1 MAPWLPTPCSGH
13 VRHHG
18 EPPSSSIGSH
28 RVELSDYLRILRK
41 FWALIVALALAGL
54 AVSALYSLTRTP
66 EYSSSSKVFVSTQAS
81 DNLSELTQGNTY
93 SQQRVKTYVNLV
105 STPIV
110 LQPVIA
116 VLELDMT
123 AGQLAGQVSATSTA
137 DTTIIQITATN
148 KDPVLA
154 AELANTA
161 AESLTNV
168 VAKIESSDDGGTS
181 PVKLTRVQ
189 EANVPTSPGSP
200 NVPLNL
206 VMGTLVGLALGI
218 GFAVLRTTLDTRIRN
233 ERDVESVTDLP
244 LMGGIA
250 FDPKAKQR
258 PLIVQADPKSP
269 RAESFRSLRTNL
281 QFLDVSD
288 QPRSYVVTS
297 SIQSEGKSTTA
308 ANLAIALSDAG
319 HKVVIIDA
327 DLRRPKLATYFDLEG
342 AVGLSDVLIR
352 RATLD
357 DTLQPWGRGTLSV
370 LPAGAIPPNPS
381 ELLGSVV
388 MQKLIRG
395 LEQQFD
401 YVLIDAPPLLPVTDG
416 ALLARHTGGALVVV
430 AAGRTHRNQLKGA
443 LEALVHVNASIAG
456 LVMTMV
462 PTKGPDAYGYS
473 RYGYG
478 AGYGYTE
485 DVKA

>member
-1 MAPWLPTPCSGH
+1 M
-13 VRHHG
+13 
-18 EPPSSSIGSH
+18 
-28 RVELSDYLRILRK
+28 ELTDYLRVLRK
-41 FWALIVALALAGL
+41 YWVLIVALVLVGVATA
-54 AVSALYSLTRTP
+54 AAYSLAKTP
-66 EYSSSSKVFVSTQAS
+66 EYSSSAKVFVSTQSS
-81 DNLSELTQGNTY
+81 DNVSDLTQGNTY

-116 VLELDMT
+116 ALELNIT
-123 AGQLAGQVSATSTA
+123 AGQLGGQVSAVATP
-137 DTTIIQITATN
+137 DTTIIQITATSE
-148 KDPVLA
+148 DPVLA
-154 AELANTA
+154 AELANTT
-161 AESLTNV
+161 AESLTGV
-168 VAKIESSDDGGTS
+168 VAKIESTDDGATS

-189 EANVPTSPGSP
+189 EANVPTTPGSP

-206 VMGTLVGLALGI
+206 ALGVLVGLALGI
-218 GFAVLRTTLDTRIRN
+218 AFAVLRETLDTRIRN
-233 ERDVESVTDLP
+233 ERDIEGLTEIP
-244 LMGGIA
+244 IMGGIA

-319 HKVVIIDA
+319 HRVIIIDA
-327 DLRRPKLATYFDLEG
+327 DLRRPKLATYFDIEG

-352 RATLD
+352 RATLE
-357 DTLQPWGRGTLSV
+357 DTMQPWGRGALTV

-381 ELLGSVV
+381 ELLGSSV
-388 MQKLIRG
+388 MQKLISG
-395 LEQQFD
+395 LEKQFD

-430 AAGRTHRNQLKGA
+430 AAGRTHKNQLKGA
-443 LEALVHVNASIAG
+443 LEALVHVNASVAG

-462 PTKGPDAYGYS
+462 PTKGPDAYGYA

-478 AGYGYTE
+478 AGYGYAE

>member
-1 MAPWLPTPCSGH
+1 
-13 VRHHG
+13 
-18 EPPSSSIGSH
+18 
-28 RVELSDYLRILRK
+28 VELSDYLRILRK
-41 FWALIVALALAGL
+41 YWALILALALAGL
-54 AVSALYSLTRTP
+54 AASALYSLTKTP
-66 EYSSSSKVFVSTQAS
+66 EYSSSSKVFVSTQSS

-116 VLELDMT
+116 ALELNVT
-123 AGQLAGQVSATSTA
+123 AGQLAGQISASSTA
-137 DTTIIQITATN
+137 DTTIIEITATSE
-148 KDPVLA
+148 DPVLA
-154 AELANTA
+154 AELANTT
-161 AESLTNV
+161 AESLTGV
-168 VAKIESSDDGGTS
+168 VSKIETSEDGASS
-181 PVKLTRVQ
+181 PVRLTRVQ
-189 EANVPTSPGSP
+189 EANVPNQPGSP

-206 VMGTLVGLALGI
+206 TLGTLIGLALGVA
-218 GFAVLRTTLDTRIRN
+218 FAVLQTTLDTRIRN
-233 ERDVESVTDLP
+233 ERDVESVSDLP

-288 QPRSYVVTS
+288 QPRSYVITS

-308 ANLAIALSDAG
+308 ANLAIALADAG
-319 HKVVIIDA
+319 HRVIIIDA
-327 DLRRPKLATYFDLEG
+327 DLRRPKLASYFDLEG

-352 RATLD
+352 RATLE
-357 DTLQPWGRGTLSV
+357 DTMQPWGRGALTV

-381 ELLGSVV
+381 ELLGSSV
-388 MQKLIRG
+388 MQKLITG
-395 LEQQFD
+395 LEKQFD

-430 AAGRTHRNQLKGA
+430 AAGRTHKNQLKGA
-443 LEALVHVNASIAG
+443 LESLVHVNASVSG

>member
-1 MAPWLPTPCSGH
+1 M
-13 VRHHG
+13 
-18 EPPSSSIGSH
+18 
-28 RVELSDYLRILRK
+28 ELSDYLRILRK
-41 FWALIVALALAGL
+41 YWVLILALALTGL
-54 AVSALYSLTRTP
+54 AASALYSLSRTP
-66 EYSSSSKVFVSTQAS
+66 EYSSSAKVFVSTQATDS
-81 DNLSELTQGNTY
+81 LSELSQGNTY

-116 VLELDMT
+116 ALELNMT

-137 DTTIIQITATN
+137 DTTIIEITASN
-148 KDPVLA
+148 ADPVLA
-154 AELANTA
+154 AELANTT
-161 AESLTNV
+161 AESLTGV
-168 VAKIESSDDGGTS
+168 VAKIESSEDGASS

-189 EANVPTSPGSP
+189 EANVPTQPGSP

-206 VMGTLVGLALGI
+206 IMGTLLGVALGVA
-218 GFAVLRTTLDTRIRN
+218 FAVLRTTLDTRIRN
-233 ERDVESVTDLP
+233 ERDVESVTDIP

-288 QPRSYVVTS
+288 QPRSYVITS

-308 ANLAIALSDAG
+308 ANLAIALADAG
-319 HKVVIIDA
+319 HRVIIIDA
-327 DLRRPKLATYFDLEG
+327 DMRRPKLASYFDLEG

-352 RATLD
+352 RATLE
-357 DTLQPWGRGTLSV
+357 DTMQPWGRGALTV
-370 LPAGAIPPNPS
+370 LPAGTVPPNPS
-381 ELLGSVV
+381 ELLGSSV
-388 MQKLIRG
+388 MQKLITG
-395 LEQQFD
+395 LEKQFD

-430 AAGRTHRNQLKGA
+430 AAGRTHKNQLKGA
-443 LEALVHVNASIAG
+443 LESLVHVNASVAG

-462 PTKGPDAYGYS
+462 PTKGPDAYGYA

>member
-1 MAPWLPTPCSGH
+1 
-13 VRHHG
+13 
-18 EPPSSSIGSH
+18 
-28 RVELSDYLRILRK
+28 
-41 FWALIVALALAGL
+41 
-54 AVSALYSLTRTP
+54 
-66 EYSSSSKVFVSTQAS
+66 
-81 DNLSELTQGNTY
+81 
-93 SQQRVKTYVNLV
+93 
-105 STPIV
+105 
-110 LQPVIA
+110 
-116 VLELDMT
+116 
-123 AGQLAGQVSATSTA
+123 
-137 DTTIIQITATN
+137 
-148 KDPVLA
+148 LA
-154 AELANTA
+154 AELANTT
-161 AESLTNV
+161 AESLTGV
-168 VAKIESSDDGGTS
+168 VSKIETSEDGASS
-181 PVKLTRVQ
+181 PVRLTRVQ
-189 EANVPTSPGSP
+189 EANVPNQPGSP

-206 VMGTLVGLALGI
+206 TLGTLIGLALGVA
-218 GFAVLRTTLDTRIRN
+218 FAVLQTTLDTRIRN
-233 ERDVESVTDLP
+233 ERDVESVSDLP
-244 LMGGIA
+244 LRGGIA

-288 QPRSYVVTS
+288 QPRSYVITS

-308 ANLAIALSDAG
+308 ANLAIALADAG
-319 HKVVIIDA
+319 HRVIIIDA
-327 DLRRPKLATYFDLEG
+327 DLRRPKLASYFDLEG

-352 RATLD
+352 RATLE
-357 DTLQPWGRGTLSV
+357 DTMQPWGRGALTV

-381 ELLGSVV
+381 ELLGSSV
-388 MQKLIRG
+388 MQKLITG
-395 LEQQFD
+395 LEKQFD

-430 AAGRTHRNQLKGA
+430 AAGRTHKNQLKGA
-443 LEALVHVNASIAG
+443 LESLVHVNASVSG

>member
-1 MAPWLPTPCSGH
+1 
-13 VRHHG
+13 
-18 EPPSSSIGSH
+18 
-28 RVELSDYLRILRK
+28 VELRDYLRVLRK
-41 FWALIVALALAGL
+41 YWVLIVALSLLGVALA
-54 AVSALYSLTRTP
+54 ATYSLIKTP
-66 EYSSSSKVFVSTQAS
+66 EYSSSAKVFVSTQSS
-81 DNLSELTQGNTY
+81 DNVQELAQGNTFT
-93 SQQRVKTYVNLV
+93 QQRVKTYADLV
-105 STPIV
+105 TTPIV
-110 LQPVIA
+110 LLPVIGS
-116 VLELDMT
+116 LQLNIT
-123 AGQLAGQVSATSTA
+123 SPQLAAQVTASAPL
-137 DTTIIQITATN
+137 DTTLIEITVMSP
-148 KDPVLA
+148 DPVLA
-154 AELANTA
+154 AEIANTT

-168 VAKIESSDDGGTS
+168 VSKIETPEDGASS
-181 PVKLTRVQ
+181 PVKLTLVQ
-189 EANVPTSPGSP
+189 EADVPNVPVSP
-200 NVPLNL
+200 NVPLNIAL
-206 VMGTLVGLALGI
+206 GLLVGLALGV
-218 GFAVLRTTLDTRIRN
+218 GFAVLKETLDTRIRN
-233 ERDVESVTDLP
+233 ERDVEGVTDIP

-250 FDPKAKQR
+250 WDPKAKQR

-281 QFLDVSD
+281 QFLDVTD
-288 QPRSYVVTS
+288 QPRSYVITS

-308 ANLAIALSDAG
+308 ANLAIALADAG
-319 HKVVIIDA
+319 HKVVLIDA
-327 DLRRPKLATYFDLEG
+327 DLRRPKLANYFDIEG

-357 DTLQPWGRGTLSV
+357 DTMQPWGRGLLQI

-430 AAGRTHRNQLKGA
+430 AAGRTHKNQLKGA
-443 LEALVHVNASIAG
+443 IESLAHVNASIAG

-462 PTKGPDAYGYS
+462 PTKGPDAYGYA

-478 AGYGYTE
+478 AGYGYAE
-485 DVKA
+485 DVKK

>member
-1 MAPWLPTPCSGH
+1 M
-13 VRHHG
+13 
-18 EPPSSSIGSH
+18 
-28 RVELSDYLRILRK
+28 ELSDYLRILRK
-41 FWALIVALALAGL
+41 YWALILALALAGL
-54 AVSALYSLTRTP
+54 AASALYSLTKTP
-66 EYSSSSKVFVSTQAS
+66 EYSSSSKVFVSTQSS

-116 VLELDMT
+116 ALELNVT
-123 AGQLAGQVSATSTA
+123 AGQLAGQISASSTA
-137 DTTIIQITATN
+137 DTTIIEITATSE
-148 KDPVLA
+148 DPVLA
-154 AELANTA
+154 AELANTT
-161 AESLTNV
+161 AESLTGV
-168 VAKIESSDDGGTS
+168 VAKIETSEDGGSS

-189 EANVPTSPGSP
+189 EANVPNQPGSP

-206 VMGTLVGLALGI
+206 TLGTVIGLALGI
-218 GFAVLRTTLDTRIRN
+218 AFAVLQTTLDTRIRN
-233 ERDVESVTDLP
+233 ERDVESVSDLP

-288 QPRSYVVTS
+288 QPRSYVITS

-308 ANLAIALSDAG
+308 ANLAIALADAG
-319 HKVVIIDA
+319 HRVIIIDA
-327 DLRRPKLATYFDLEG
+327 DLRRPKLASYFDLEG

-352 RATLD
+352 RATLE
-357 DTLQPWGRGTLSV
+357 DTMQPWGRGALTV

-381 ELLGSVV
+381 ELLGSSV
-388 MQKLIRG
+388 MQKLISG
-395 LEQQFD
+395 LEKQFD

-430 AAGRTHRNQLKGA
+430 AAGRTHKNQLKGA
-443 LEALVHVNASIAG
+443 LESLVHVNASVAG

>member
-1 MAPWLPTPCSGH
+1 M
-13 VRHHG
+13 
-18 EPPSSSIGSH
+18 
-28 RVELSDYLRILRK
+28 ELTDYLRVLRK
-41 FWALIVALALAGL
+41 YWVLIVALVLVGVAA
-54 AVSALYSLTRTP
+54 AAAYSLAKTP
-66 EYSSSSKVFVSTQAS
+66 EYSSSAKVFVSTQSS
-81 DNLSELTQGNTY
+81 DNVSDLTQGNTY

-116 VLELDMT
+116 ALELNIT
-123 AGQLAGQVSATSTA
+123 AGQLGGQVSAVATP
-137 DTTIIQITATN
+137 DTTIIQITATSE
-148 KDPVLA
+148 DPVLA
-154 AELANTA
+154 AELANTT
-161 AESLTNV
+161 AESLTGV
-168 VAKIESSDDGGTS
+168 VAKIESTDDGATS

-189 EANVPTSPGSP
+189 EANVPTTPGSP

-206 VMGTLVGLALGI
+206 ALGVLVGLALGI
-218 GFAVLRTTLDTRIRN
+218 AFAVLRETLDTRIRN
-233 ERDVESVTDLP
+233 ERDIEGLTEIP
-244 LMGGIA
+244 IMGGIA

-319 HKVVIIDA
+319 HRVIIIDA
-327 DLRRPKLATYFDLEG
+327 DLRRPKLATYFDIEG

-352 RATLD
+352 RATLE
-357 DTLQPWGRGTLSV
+357 DTMQPWGRGALTI

-381 ELLGSVV
+381 ELLGSSV
-388 MQKLIRG
+388 MQKLISG
-395 LEQQFD
+395 LEKQFD

-430 AAGRTHRNQLKGA
+430 AAGRTHKNQLKGA
-443 LEALVHVNASIAG
+443 LEALVHVNASVAG

-462 PTKGPDAYGYS
+462 PTKGPDAYGYA

-478 AGYGYTE
+478 AGYGYAE

>member
-1 MAPWLPTPCSGH
+1 M
-13 VRHHG
+13 
-18 EPPSSSIGSH
+18 
-28 RVELSDYLRILRK
+28 ELTDYLRVLRK
-41 FWALIVALALAGL
+41 YWVLIVALVLVGVAA
-54 AVSALYSLTRTP
+54 ASAYSLAKTP
-66 EYSSSSKVFVSTQAS
+66 EYSSSAKVFVSTQSS
-81 DNLSELTQGNTY
+81 DNVSDLTQGNTY

-116 VLELDMT
+116 ALELNIT
-123 AGQLAGQVSATSTA
+123 AGQLGGQVSAVATP
-137 DTTIIQITATN
+137 DTTIIQITATSE
-148 KDPVLA
+148 DPVLA
-154 AELANTA
+154 AELANTT
-161 AESLTNV
+161 AESLTGV
-168 VAKIESSDDGGTS
+168 VAKIESTDDGATS

-189 EANVPTSPGSP
+189 EANVPTTPGSP

-206 VMGTLVGLALGI
+206 ALGVLVGLALGI
-218 GFAVLRTTLDTRIRN
+218 AFAVLRETLDTRIRN
-233 ERDVESVTDLP
+233 ERDIAGLTEIP
-244 LMGGIA
+244 IMGGIA

-319 HKVVIIDA
+319 HRVIIIDA
-327 DLRRPKLATYFDLEG
+327 DLRRPKLATYFDIEG

-352 RATLD
+352 RATLE
-357 DTLQPWGRGTLSV
+357 DTMQPWGRGALTV

-381 ELLGSVV
+381 ELLGSSV
-388 MQKLIRG
+388 MQKLISG
-395 LEQQFD
+395 LEKQFD

-430 AAGRTHRNQLKGA
+430 AAGRTHKNQLKGA
-443 LEALVHVNASIAG
+443 LEALVHVNASVAG

-462 PTKGPDAYGYS
+462 PTKGPDAYGYA

-478 AGYGYTE
+478 AGYGYAE

>member
-1 MAPWLPTPCSGH
+1 
-13 VRHHG
+13 
-18 EPPSSSIGSH
+18 
-28 RVELSDYLRILRK
+28 VELSDYLRILRK
-41 FWALIVALALAGL
+41 YWALILALALAGL
-54 AVSALYSLTRTP
+54 AASALYSLTKTP
-66 EYSSSSKVFVSTQAS
+66 EYSSSSKVFVSTQSS

-116 VLELDMT
+116 ALELNVT
-123 AGQLAGQVSATSTA
+123 AGQLAGQVSASSTA
-137 DTTIIQITATN
+137 DTTIIQITATSE
-148 KDPVLA
+148 DPVLA
-154 AELANTA
+154 AELANTT
-161 AESLTNV
+161 AESLTGV
-168 VAKIESSDDGGTS
+168 VAKIETSEDGSSS

-189 EANVPTSPGSP
+189 EANVPNQPGSP

-206 VMGTLVGLALGI
+206 TLGTVIGLALGI
-218 GFAVLRTTLDTRIRN
+218 AFAVLQTTLDTRIRN
-233 ERDVESVTDLP
+233 ERDVESVSDLP

-288 QPRSYVVTS
+288 QPRSYVITS

-308 ANLAIALSDAG
+308 ANLAIALADAG
-319 HKVVIIDA
+319 HRVIIIDA
-327 DLRRPKLATYFDLEG
+327 DLRRPKLASYFDLEG

-352 RATLD
+352 RATLE
-357 DTLQPWGRGTLSV
+357 DTMQPWGRGALTV

-381 ELLGSVV
+381 ELLGSSV
-388 MQKLIRG
+388 MQKLISG
-395 LEQQFD
+395 LEKQFD

-430 AAGRTHRNQLKGA
+430 AAGRTHKNQLKGA
-443 LEALVHVNASIAG
+443 LESLVHVNASVAG

>member
-1 MAPWLPTPCSGH
+1 M
-13 VRHHG
+13 
-18 EPPSSSIGSH
+18 
-28 RVELSDYLRILRK
+28 ELTDYLRVLRK
-41 FWALIVALALAGL
+41 YWVLIVALVLVGVAA
-54 AVSALYSLTRTP
+54 AAAYSLAKTP
-66 EYSSSSKVFVSTQAS
+66 EYSSSAKVFVSTQSS
-81 DNLSELTQGNTY
+81 DNVSDLTQGNTY

-116 VLELDMT
+116 ALELNIT
-123 AGQLAGQVSATSTA
+123 AGQLGGQVSAVATP
-137 DTTIIQITATN
+137 DTTIIQITATSE
-148 KDPVLA
+148 DPVLA
-154 AELANTA
+154 AELANTT
-161 AESLTNV
+161 AESLTGV
-168 VAKIESSDDGGTS
+168 VAKIESTDDGATS

-189 EANVPTSPGSP
+189 EANVPTMPGSP

-206 VMGTLVGLALGI
+206 ALGVLVGLALGI
-218 GFAVLRTTLDTRIRN
+218 AFAVLRETLDTRIRN
-233 ERDVESVTDLP
+233 ERDIEGLTEIP
-244 LMGGIA
+244 IMGGIA

-319 HKVVIIDA
+319 HRVIIIDA
-327 DLRRPKLATYFDLEG
+327 DLRRPKLATYFDIEG

-352 RATLD
+352 RATLE
-357 DTLQPWGRGTLSV
+357 DTMQPWGRGALTV

-381 ELLGSVV
+381 ELLGSSV
-388 MQKLIRG
+388 MQKLISG
-395 LEQQFD
+395 LEKQFD

-430 AAGRTHRNQLKGA
+430 AAGRTHKNQLKGA
-443 LEALVHVNASIAG
+443 LEALVHVNASVAG

-462 PTKGPDAYGYS
+462 PTKGPDAYGYA

-478 AGYGYTE
+478 AGYGYAE

>member
-1 MAPWLPTPCSGH
+1 
-13 VRHHG
+13 
-18 EPPSSSIGSH
+18 
-28 RVELSDYLRILRK
+28 VELTDYLRVLRK
-41 FWALIVALALAGL
+41 YWVLIVALVLVGVAA
-54 AVSALYSLTRTP
+54 AAAYSLAKTP
-66 EYSSSSKVFVSTQAS
+66 EYSSSAKVFVSTQSS
-81 DNLSELTQGNTY
+81 DNVSDLTQGNTY

-116 VLELDMT
+116 ALELNIT
-123 AGQLAGQVSATSTA
+123 AGQLGGQVSAVATP
-137 DTTIIQITATN
+137 DTTIIQITATSE
-148 KDPVLA
+148 DPVLA
-154 AELANTA
+154 AELANTT
-161 AESLTNV
+161 AESLTGV
-168 VAKIESSDDGGTS
+168 VAKIESTDDGATS

-189 EANVPTSPGSP
+189 EANVPTTPGSP

-206 VMGTLVGLALGI
+206 ALGVLVGLALGI
-218 GFAVLRTTLDTRIRN
+218 AFAVLRETLDTRIRN
-233 ERDVESVTDLP
+233 ERDIEGLTEIP
-244 LMGGIA
+244 IMGGIA

-319 HKVVIIDA
+319 HRVIIIDA
-327 DLRRPKLATYFDLEG
+327 DLRRPKLATYFDIEG

-352 RATLD
+352 RATLE
-357 DTLQPWGRGTLSV
+357 DTMQPWGRGALTV

-381 ELLGSVV
+381 ELLGSSV
-388 MQKLIRG
+388 MQKLISG
-395 LEQQFD
+395 LEKQFD

-430 AAGRTHRNQLKGA
+430 AAGRTHKNQLKGA
-443 LEALVHVNASIAG
+443 LEALVHVNASVAG

-462 PTKGPDAYGYS
+462 PTKGPDAYGYA

-478 AGYGYTE
+478 AGYGYAE

>member
-1 MAPWLPTPCSGH
+1 M
-13 VRHHG
+13 
-18 EPPSSSIGSH
+18 
-28 RVELSDYLRILRK
+28 ELRDYLRVLRK
-41 FWALIVALALAGL
+41 YWVLIVALSLLGVALA
-54 AVSALYSLTRTP
+54 ATYSLIKTP
-66 EYSSSSKVFVSTQAS
+66 EYSSSAKVFVSTQSS
-81 DNLSELTQGNTY
+81 DNVQELAQGNTFT
-93 SQQRVKTYVNLV
+93 QQRVKTYADLV
-105 STPIV
+105 TTPIV
-110 LQPVIA
+110 LLPVIGS
-116 VLELDMT
+116 LQLNIT
-123 AGQLAGQVSATSTA
+123 SPQLAAQVTASAPL
-137 DTTIIQITATN
+137 DTTLIEITVMSP
-148 KDPVLA
+148 DPVLA
-154 AELANTA
+154 AEIANTT

-168 VAKIESSDDGGTS
+168 VSKIETPEDGASS
-181 PVKLTRVQ
+181 PVKLTLVQ
-189 EANVPTSPGSP
+189 EADVPNVPVSP
-200 NVPLNL
+200 NVPLNIGL
-206 VMGTLVGLALGI
+206 GLLVGLALGV
-218 GFAVLRTTLDTRIRN
+218 GFAVLKETLDTRIRN
-233 ERDVESVTDLP
+233 ERDVEGVTDIP

-250 FDPKAKQR
+250 WDPKAKQR

-281 QFLDVSD
+281 QFLDVTD
-288 QPRSYVVTS
+288 QPRSYVITS

-308 ANLAIALSDAG
+308 ANLAIALADAG
-319 HKVVIIDA
+319 HKVVLIDA
-327 DLRRPKLATYFDLEG
+327 DLRRPKLANYFDIEG

-357 DTLQPWGRGTLSV
+357 DTMQPWGRGLLQI

-430 AAGRTHRNQLKGA
+430 AAGRTHKNQLKGA
-443 LEALVHVNASIAG
+443 IESLAHVNASIAG

-462 PTKGPDAYGYS
+462 PTKGPDAYGYA

-478 AGYGYTE
+478 AGYGYAE
-485 DVKA
+485 DVKK

>member
-1 MAPWLPTPCSGH
+1 M
-13 VRHHG
+13 
-18 EPPSSSIGSH
+18 
-28 RVELSDYLRILRK
+28 ELSDYLRVLRK
-41 FWALIVALALAGL
+41 YWALIVALALVGVA
-54 AVSALYSLTRTP
+54 AAAAYSLAKTP
-66 EYSSSSKVFVSTQAS
+66 EYSSSAKVFVSTQSS
-81 DNLSELTQGNTY
+81 DNVSDLAQGNTY

-116 VLELDMT
+116 ALELNIT
-123 AGQLAGQVSATSTA
+123 VGQLGGQVSAVATP
-137 DTTIIQITATN
+137 DTTIIQITATSE
-148 KDPVLA
+148 DPVLA
-154 AELANTA
+154 AELANTT
-161 AESLTNV
+161 AESLTGV
-168 VAKIESSDDGGTS
+168 VAKIESTDDGATS

-189 EANVPTSPGSP
+189 EANVPTAPGSP

-206 VMGTLVGLALGI
+206 ALGVLVGLALGI
-218 GFAVLRTTLDTRIRN
+218 AFAVLRETLDTRIRN
-233 ERDVESVTDLP
+233 ERDVESLTDIP

-288 QPRSYVVTS
+288 QPRSYVITS

-308 ANLAIALSDAG
+308 ANLAIALADAG
-319 HKVVIIDA
+319 HRVIIIDA
-327 DLRRPKLATYFDLEG
+327 DLRRPKLASYFDLEG

-352 RATLD
+352 RATLE
-357 DTLQPWGRGTLSV
+357 DTMQPWGRGALTV

-381 ELLGSVV
+381 ELLGSSV
-388 MQKLIRG
+388 MQKLISG
-395 LEQQFD
+395 LEKQFD

-416 ALLARHTGGALVVV
+416 ALLARHTGGALVIV
-430 AAGRTHRNQLKGA
+430 AAGRTHKNQLKGA
-443 LEALVHVNASIAG
+443 LESLAHVNASVSG

>member
-1 MAPWLPTPCSGH
+1 M
-13 VRHHG
+13 
-18 EPPSSSIGSH
+18 
-28 RVELSDYLRILRK
+28 ELTDYLRVLRK
-41 FWALIVALALAGL
+41 YWVLIVALVLVGVAA
-54 AVSALYSLTRTP
+54 AAAYSLAKTP
-66 EYSSSSKVFVSTQAS
+66 EYSSSAKVFVSTQSS
-81 DNLSELTQGNTY
+81 DNVSDLTQGNTY

-116 VLELDMT
+116 ALELNIT
-123 AGQLAGQVSATSTA
+123 AGQLGGQVSAVATP
-137 DTTIIQITATN
+137 DTTIIQITATSE
-148 KDPVLA
+148 DPVLA
-154 AELANTA
+154 AELANTT
-161 AESLTNV
+161 AESLTGV
-168 VAKIESSDDGGTS
+168 VAKIESTDDGATS

-189 EANVPTSPGSP
+189 EANVPTTPGSP

-206 VMGTLVGLALGI
+206 ALGVLVGLALGVA
-218 GFAVLRTTLDTRIRN
+218 FAVLRETLDTRIRN
-233 ERDVESVTDLP
+233 ERDIEGLTEIP
-244 LMGGIA
+244 IMGGIA

-308 ANLAIALSDAG
+308 ANLAIALADAG
-319 HKVVIIDA
+319 HRVIIIDA

-352 RATLD
+352 RATLE
-357 DTLQPWGRGTLSV
+357 DTMQPWGRGALTV

-381 ELLGSVV
+381 ELLGSSV
-388 MQKLIRG
+388 MQKLISG
-395 LEQQFD
+395 LEKQFD

-430 AAGRTHRNQLKGA
+430 AAGRTHKNQLKGA
-443 LEALVHVNASIAG
+443 LEALVHVNASVAG

-462 PTKGPDAYGYS
+462 PTKGPDAYGYA

>member
-1 MAPWLPTPCSGH
+1 M
-13 VRHHG
+13 
-18 EPPSSSIGSH
+18 
-28 RVELSDYLRILRK
+28 ELRDYLRVLRK
-41 FWALIVALALAGL
+41 YWVLIVALSLLGVAIA
-54 AVSALYSLTRTP
+54 ATYSLIKTP
-66 EYSSSSKVFVSTQAS
+66 EYSSSAKVFVSTQS
-81 DNLSELTQGNTY
+81 SENVQELAQGNTFT
-93 SQQRVKTYVNLV
+93 QQRVKTYADLV
-105 STPIV
+105 TTPIV
-110 LQPVIA
+110 LLPVIGSLQLNITSA
-116 VLELDMT
+116 
-123 AGQLAGQVSATSTA
+123 QLAEQVTASAPL
-137 DTTIIQITATN
+137 DTTLIEITVLSP
-148 KDPVLA
+148 DPVLA
-154 AELANTA
+154 AEIANTT

-168 VAKIESSDDGGTS
+168 VSKIETPEDGASS

-189 EANVPTSPGSP
+189 EADVPNVPMSP
-200 NVPLNL
+200 NVPLNIAL
-206 VMGTLVGLALGI
+206 GLLVGLALGV
-218 GFAVLRTTLDTRIRN
+218 GFAVLKETLDTRIRN
-233 ERDVESVTDLP
+233 ERDVEGVTDIP

-250 FDPKAKQR
+250 WDPKAKQR

-281 QFLDVSD
+281 QFLDVTD
-288 QPRSYVVTS
+288 QPRSYVITS

-308 ANLAIALSDAG
+308 ANLAIALADAG
-319 HKVVIIDA
+319 HKVVLIDA
-327 DLRRPKLATYFDLEG
+327 DLRRPKLANYFDIEG

-357 DTLQPWGRGTLSV
+357 DTMQPWGRGLLQI

-430 AAGRTHRNQLKGA
+430 AAGRTHKNQLKGA
-443 LEALVHVNASIAG
+443 IESLAHVNASIAG

-462 PTKGPDAYGYS
+462 PTKGPDAYGYA

-478 AGYGYTE
+478 AGYGYAE
-485 DVKA
+485 DVKK

>member
-1 MAPWLPTPCSGH
+1 M
-13 VRHHG
+13 
-18 EPPSSSIGSH
+18 
-28 RVELSDYLRILRK
+28 ELTDYLRILRK
-41 FWALIVALALAGL
+41 YWVLIVALALVGVA
-54 AVSALYSLTRTP
+54 AAAAYSLAKTP
-66 EYSSSSKVFVSTQAS
+66 EYSSSAKVFVSTQSS
-81 DNLSELTQGNTY
+81 DSVSELAQGNSY

-116 VLELDMT
+116 ALELDIT
-123 AGQLAGQVSATSTA
+123 SNQLGGQISAVATP
-137 DTTIIQITATN
+137 DTTIIQITATSE
-148 KDPVLA
+148 DPVLA
-154 AELANTA
+154 AELANTT
-161 AESLTNV
+161 AESLTGV
-168 VAKIESSDDGGTS
+168 VAKIESTDDGASS

-189 EANVPTSPGSP
+189 EANVPTKPGSP

-206 VMGTLVGLALGI
+206 ALGILIGLALGLA
-218 GFAVLRTTLDTRIRN
+218 FAILRTTLDTRIRN
-233 ERDVESVTDLP
+233 ERDVELVTDIP

-288 QPRSYVVTS
+288 QPRSYVITS

-308 ANLAIALSDAG
+308 ANLAIALADAG
-319 HKVVIIDA
+319 HRVIIIDA
-327 DLRRPKLATYFDLEG
+327 DLRRPKLASYFDLEG

-352 RATLD
+352 RATLE
-357 DTLQPWGRGTLSV
+357 DTMQPWGRGALTV

-381 ELLGSVV
+381 ELLGSSV
-388 MQKLIRG
+388 MQKLISG
-395 LEQQFD
+395 LEKQFD

-416 ALLARHTGGALVVV
+416 ALLARHTGGALVIV
-430 AAGRTHRNQLKGA
+430 AAGRTHKNQLKGA
-443 LEALVHVNASIAG
+443 LESLTHVNASVSG

>member
-1 MAPWLPTPCSGH
+1 M
-13 VRHHG
+13 
-18 EPPSSSIGSH
+18 
-28 RVELSDYLRILRK
+28 ELSDYLRILRK
-41 FWALIVALALAGL
+41 YWALILALALAGL
-54 AVSALYSLTRTP
+54 AAAALYSLTKTP
-66 EYSSSSKVFVSTQAS
+66 EYSSSSKVFVSTQSS
-81 DNLSELTQGNTY
+81 DSLSELTQGNTY

-116 VLELDMT
+116 ALELDVT
-123 AGQLAGQVSATSTA
+123 AGQLAGQVSASSTA
-137 DTTIIQITATN
+137 DTTIIQITATSE
-148 KDPVLA
+148 DPVLA
-154 AELANTA
+154 AELANTT
-161 AESLTNV
+161 AESLTGV
-168 VAKIESSDDGGTS
+168 VSKIETSEDGASS
-181 PVKLTRVQ
+181 PVRLTRVQ
-189 EANVPTSPGSP
+189 EANVPNQPGSP

-206 VMGTLVGLALGI
+206 TLGTVIGLALGI
-218 GFAVLRTTLDTRIRN
+218 AFAVLRTTLDTRIRN
-233 ERDVESVTDLP
+233 ERDVESVSDLP

-281 QFLDVSD
+281 QFLDVTD

-319 HKVVIIDA
+319 HRVIIIDA

-352 RATLD
+352 RATLE
-357 DTLQPWGRGTLSV
+357 DTMQPWGRGALTV

-381 ELLGSVV
+381 ELLGSSV
-388 MQKLIRG
+388 MQKLISG
-395 LEQQFD
+395 LEKQFD

-430 AAGRTHRNQLKGA
+430 AAGRTHKNQLKGA
-443 LEALVHVNASIAG
+443 LEALVHVNASVAG

-462 PTKGPDAYGYS
+462 PTKGPDAYGYA

>member
-1 MAPWLPTPCSGH
+1 M
-13 VRHHG
+13 
-18 EPPSSSIGSH
+18 
-28 RVELSDYLRILRK
+28 ELRDYLRVLRK
-41 FWALIVALALAGL
+41 YWVLIFALALVGIGVA
-54 AVSALYSLTRTP
+54 ATYSIVKTP
-66 EYSSSSKVFVSTQAS
+66 EYSSSAKVFVSTQSS
-81 DNLSELTQGNTY
+81 DNVQELAQGNTFT
-93 SQQRVKTYVNLV
+93 QQRVKTYADLV

-110 LQPVIA
+110 LLPVIGS
-116 VLELDMT
+116 LQLNIT
-123 AGQLAGQVSATSTA
+123 AGQLAEQVTASAPL
-137 DTTIIQITATN
+137 DTTLIEITAMSP
-148 KDPVLA
+148 DPVLA
-154 AELANTA
+154 AEIANTT
-161 AESLTNV
+161 AESLTNAV
-168 VAKIESSDDGGTS
+168 SKIETPEDGASS
-181 PVKLTRVQ
+181 PVKLTLVQ
-189 EANVPTSPGSP
+189 QADVPNAPVSP
-200 NVPLNL
+200 NVPLNIAL
-206 VMGTLVGLALGI
+206 GLLVGLALGV
-218 GFAVLRTTLDTRIRN
+218 GFAVLKETLDTRIRN
-233 ERDVESVTDLP
+233 ERDVEGVTDIP

-250 FDPKAKQR
+250 WDPKAKQR
-258 PLIVQADPKSP
+258 PLIVQADPRSP

-281 QFLDVSD
+281 QFLDVTD

-319 HKVVIIDA
+319 HKVVLIDA
-327 DLRRPKLATYFDLEG
+327 DLRRPKLANYFDIEG

-357 DTLQPWGRGTLSV
+357 DTMQQWGRGLLQI
-370 LPAGAIPPNPS
+370 LPAGAVPPNPS

-430 AAGRTHRNQLKGA
+430 AAGRTHKNQLKGA
-443 LEALVHVNASIAG
+443 LESLTHVNASVAG

-462 PTKGPDAYGYS
+462 PTKGPDAYGYA

-478 AGYGYTE
+478 AGYGYAE
-485 DVKA
+485 DVKK

>member
-1 MAPWLPTPCSGH
+1 M
-13 VRHHG
+13 
-18 EPPSSSIGSH
+18 
-28 RVELSDYLRILRK
+28 ELTDYLRVLRK
-41 FWALIVALALAGL
+41 YWVLIVALVLVGVAA
-54 AVSALYSLTRTP
+54 AAAYSLAKTP
-66 EYSSSSKVFVSTQAS
+66 EYSSSAKVFVSTQSS
-81 DNLSELTQGNTY
+81 DNVSDLTQGNTY

-116 VLELDMT
+116 ALELNIT
-123 AGQLAGQVSATSTA
+123 AGQLGGQVSAVATP
-137 DTTIIQITATN
+137 DTTIIQITATSE
-148 KDPVLA
+148 DPVLA
-154 AELANTA
+154 AELANTT
-161 AESLTNV
+161 AESLTGV
-168 VAKIESSDDGGTS
+168 VAKIESTDDGATT

-189 EANVPTSPGSP
+189 EANVPTTPGSP

-206 VMGTLVGLALGI
+206 ALGVLVGLALGI
-218 GFAVLRTTLDTRIRN
+218 AFAVLRETLDTRIRN
-233 ERDVESVTDLP
+233 ERDIEGLTEIP
-244 LMGGIA
+244 IMGGIA

-319 HKVVIIDA
+319 HRVIIIDA

-352 RATLD
+352 RATLE
-357 DTLQPWGRGTLSV
+357 DTMQPWGRGALTV

-381 ELLGSVV
+381 ELLGSSV
-388 MQKLIRG
+388 MQKLISG
-395 LEQQFD
+395 LEKQFD

-430 AAGRTHRNQLKGA
+430 AAGRTHKNQLKGA
-443 LEALVHVNASIAG
+443 LEALVHVNASVAG

-462 PTKGPDAYGYS
+462 PTKGPDAYGYA